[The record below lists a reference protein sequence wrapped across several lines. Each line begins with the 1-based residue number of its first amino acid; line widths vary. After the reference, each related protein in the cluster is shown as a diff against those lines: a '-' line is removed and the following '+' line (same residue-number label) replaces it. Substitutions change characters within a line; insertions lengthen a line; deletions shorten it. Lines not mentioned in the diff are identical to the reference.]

1 MAGDG
6 LNTPA
11 LGVVLRTAR
20 RTHHLRKS
28 PLTDLRNDLF
38 GLPLLAETCYKQE
51 YSGQALFAGVEKLVN
66 QILFVSNV
74 AAQQISDK

>member
-38 GLPLLAETCYKQE
+38 GLPLLAETR
-51 YSGQALFAGVEKLVN
+51 
-66 QILFVSNV
+66 
-74 AAQQISDK
+74 